1 MPRFNKCPNPSAKN
15 DVTGWLGAGT
25 RTRVTGLSG
34 PPRTTGGRVNTTTA
48 SFGQSLS
55 AAPAPAASGQ
65 TWTGV
70 GYFHTSVARTVR
82 FHFGLWNNGSFVTST
97 AATDVAAA
105 ANQWY
110 GYRIQGTLP
119 GGTYNQVTFHLDL
132 PTTASAS
139 GALTLSSVRLEQIND
154 ATMLY
159 GDGDDTADGW
169 VWDGTA
175 GNSTST
181 QQDAQQITADDT
193 GAGTDPVTVVDLL
206 PAVDDTGTG
215 SDTVTTSDA
224 DTFTAADTGSGTD
237 TVTTADADNATVD
250 DTATGTDQLTLVE
263 LLDLGDT
270 ATGADP
276 LTVSDVL
283 PDAADT
289 GAGRDDVTALDV
301 PYTQLLPYRPGPTYE
316 LVVVARIPAETGPPT
331 FIEVDPIRW
340 TSLRYTD
347 ELSKPQQLEAS
358 CLISTLPESITR
370 RLEGDPNTELLLL
383 RNGRPVFAGPLVGWS
398 ADDGDTVTV
407 TAHGVLA
414 YLHRMVVDQ
423 DRVFRQVDQFQIVAA
438 LVDGW
443 QNSPFGHCGID
454 TTSVGESGQLRD
466 GTYLRDEVHKVGQRA
481 EEMGARING
490 FDIEVDPQ
498 SRRLQLWNPE
508 QGVDRSEGEDA
519 IVFDRRHIT
528 SGNVLCSFGP
538 DDLASDGFGN
548 SNTTDGNTLWSTRF
562 NAELRAKYGRSA
574 VVGSW
579 SNIERQDTLDDHVQ
593 ALVDSRAR
601 PLLVP
606 GPNLRVTVDADLDDY
621 GVGDTVRYEVH
632 ERLGVAG
639 AFRVRRR
646 TVTVAAPSM
655 EQVSLEFV

>member
-1 MPRFNKCPNPSAKN
+1 MPRYNKNPNPSAHN
-15 DVTGWLGAGT
+15 NVTGWFSNVAIS
-25 RTRVTGLSG
+25 RVTGLSG
-34 PPRTTGGRVNTTTA
+34 PPRSTGASVNTTTA
-48 SFGQSLS
+48 SFGQHLASA
-55 AAPAPAASGQ
+55 AAPAAPGQ
-65 TWTGV
+65 VWTGV
-70 GYFHTSVARTVR
+70 VYFRTSVARTIR
-82 FHFGLWNNGSFVTST
+82 YYFGTRNNGSFVSTT

-105 ANQWY
+105 ANTWY
-110 GYRIQGTLP
+110 GYRIQATLP
-119 GGTYNQVTFHLDL
+119 SGTFNQVTVHLDL
-132 PTTASAS
+132 PNTAAAS
-139 GALTLSSVRLEQIND
+139 GTLVMSSVRLEQIND
-154 ATMLY
+154 AAMLY

-181 QQDAQQITADDT
+181 QQDAQQISVGDT
-193 GAGTDPVTVVDLL
+193 GAGTDPVTVVDVL
-206 PAVDDTGTG
+206 PAVDDTGVG

-224 DTFTAADTGSGTD
+224 DTFTAADTGTGSD
-237 TVTTADADNATVD
+237 TVTTADADNADVA
-250 DTATGTDQLTLVE
+250 DTAVGVDELTLVE

-270 ATGADP
+270 GAAADP
-276 LTVSDVL
+276 FAVSDVL
-283 PDAADT
+283 PGADDT
-289 GAGRDDVTALDV
+289 GAGRDDVTALDI
-301 PYTQLLPYRPGPTYE
+301 PFTRLLPYRPGPTYE
-316 LVVVARIPAETGPPT
+316 LVVVARIPSETGPPT
-331 FIEVDPIRW
+331 LIEVDPIRW

-347 ELSKPQQLEAS
+347 ELSKPQQFEAS

-370 RLEGDPNTELLLL
+370 RMEGDPNTELLLL
-383 RNGRPVFAGPLVGWS
+383 RNGRPVFAGPLVGWR
-398 ADDGDTVTV
+398 AADGDTLTV

-414 YLHRMVVDQ
+414 YLHRMVVDR
-423 DRVFRQVDQFQIVAA
+423 DLVFRQVDQFQIVKG

-443 QNSPFGHCGID
+443 QNSPFGHYGID

-466 GTYLRDEVHKVGQRA
+466 GTYLRDEIHKVGQRV

-490 FDIEVDPQ
+490 FDLEVDPQ

-508 QGVDRSEGEDA
+508 QGVDRSDGEDA

-528 SGNVLCSFGP
+528 SGDVLCSFGP

-548 SNTTDGNTLWSTRF
+548 SNTTDGNTLWSTRH

-632 ERLGVAG
+632 ERLGVSG
-639 AFRVRRR
+639 AFRIRRQ
-646 TVTVAAPSM
+646 TVTVAAPSQ